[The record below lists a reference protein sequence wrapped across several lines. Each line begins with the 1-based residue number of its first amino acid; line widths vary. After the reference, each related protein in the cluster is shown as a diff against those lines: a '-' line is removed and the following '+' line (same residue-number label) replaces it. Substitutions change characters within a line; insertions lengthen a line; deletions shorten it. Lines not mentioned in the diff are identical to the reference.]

1 MSSGPAAPA
10 WPAAP
15 QALPRHQGPAE
26 GLPLHDSA
34 TLRRW
39 EAEAACGLPPHALMA
54 RAGAAVARLGRA
66 LAPHARQAWVLA
78 GAGNN
83 GGDGLVAARL
93 LQAAGLRV
101 RVWLAAEPASDDAR
115 WALAQARA
123 AGLAVLPGGPPQPPA
138 DLGPDDLVIDALLGL
153 GLSASRAPEGP
164 VAAAM
169 DALDRLPAGILAVDL
184 PSGLIADTGG
194 CAGRAVRARWTLSL
208 LGLKPGLWTAAGRDH
223 AGAIWNDDLG
233 APAPA
238 QVTTPRLLDA
248 PGCAGRWPQRPHAA
262 HKGSQGDLWAVG
274 GAAGLSGA
282 IELAARAG
290 LAAGAG
296 RVHAVRL
303 DPAAAPPSHP
313 ALMSRTPQALQGEA
327 LARATVVAGCGGGAA
342 IGTWLPAL
350 IHGAPRLLLDADALN
365 ALAADPALA
374 QALRLRRTAAV
385 LTPHPLEA
393 ARLLACTTEAV
404 QADRLAAARQLA
416 QRYGALVVLKG
427 SGSVL
432 AAPDGRCAINA
443 SGNAALASGGTG
455 DVLAGWIGGL
465 WAQGLDAWDALR
477 LGVWSHGAAADA
489 WQVARGPGQPLDAL
503 RLIEALQDLPRR

>member
-1 MSSGPAAPA
+1 MSSGPASAL
-10 WPAAP
+10 PAAP
-15 QALPRHQGPAE
+15 QRLPRRQGPAE

-34 TLRRW
+34 LLRRG
-39 EAEAACGLPPHALMA
+39 EAEAARALPPHALMA
-54 RAGAAVARLGRA
+54 RAGHAVARLGRA

-93 LQAAGLRV
+93 LRAAGLPV
-101 RVWLAAEPASDDAR
+101 SVWLAAEPQAGDAC

-123 AGLAVLPGGPPQPPA
+123 AGLAVSAGGPPQPPEG
-138 DLGPDDLVIDALLGL
+138 LGPDDLVIDALLGL
-153 GLSASRAPEGP
+153 GLSARRPPEGP
-164 VAAAM
+164 VATALAA
-169 DALDRLPAGILAVDL
+169 LEGLPAGILAVDL
-184 PSGLIADTGG
+184 PSGLAADTGS
-194 CAGRAVRARWTLSL
+194 CAGPAVRARWTLSL

-223 AGAIWNDDLG
+223 AGTIWHDDLG
-233 APAPA
+233 VALPATA
-238 QVTTPRLLDA
+238 STPRLLDA
-248 PGCAGRWPQRPHAA
+248 PGCAGCWPDRPHTA
-262 HKGSQGDLWAVG
+262 HKGSQGDLWALG
-274 GAAGLSGA
+274 GAAGMSGA

-296 RVHAVRL
+296 RVHVLRL
-303 DPAAAPPSHP
+303 DPTAAPPGHP
-313 ALMSRTPQALQGEA
+313 ALMTRAPEALRGEA
-327 LARATVVAGCGGGAA
+327 LARATVVAGCGGGAGVGA
-342 IGTWLPAL
+342 WLPAL
-350 IHGAPRLLLDADALN
+350 IAGAPRLLLDADALN
-365 ALAADPALA
+365 ALATDPALA
-374 QALRLRRTAAV
+374 QGLRTRTAPAM

-393 ARLLACTTEAV
+393 ARLLGCTTEAV

-416 QRYGALVVLKG
+416 QRYGAMVVLKG

-432 AAPDGRCAINA
+432 AAPDGRSAINA

-489 WQVARGPGQPLDAL
+489 WQAARGPGQPLDAL
-503 RLIEALQDLPRR
+503 RLIEALQNLPRG